1 MELSLMILINYK
13 NLNLQLNLVIVK
25 LMATFPVNIKNV
37 FTFTKYVNYS
47 RPSDK
52 IMNNYFCFPC
62 NFSENVYEL
71 D

>member
-1 MELSLMILINYK
+1 
-13 NLNLQLNLVIVK
+13 
-25 LMATFPVNIKNV
+25 MATFPVNIKNV